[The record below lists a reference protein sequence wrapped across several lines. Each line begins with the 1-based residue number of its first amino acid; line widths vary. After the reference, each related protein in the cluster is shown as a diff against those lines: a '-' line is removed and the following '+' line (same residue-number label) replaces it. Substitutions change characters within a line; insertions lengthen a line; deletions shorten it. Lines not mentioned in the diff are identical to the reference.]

1 MEYQTEQKTFVY
13 RGTFELESGIVLP
26 GFLLAY
32 TTMGELNADKTN
44 VLWVFHALTANSN
57 VMEWWPGLVGIDKVI
72 DPRKYFI
79 ICVNMP
85 GSCYGSIGPL
95 STDPSVESYFH
106 TFSFFTTRDMA
117 NAYKLLKDNLGIKKI
132 AIGMGGSMGGQ
143 QLLEWAIIEPELFDV
158 IIPIATNAKHSPWGI
173 GFNASQRM
181 AIVQDDTW
189 KNKDAS
195 AGLQGMKVARS
206 IALLSYR
213 HYDTY
218 HNSQTDNDADKLSN
232 YKSETYQQYQGE
244 KLATRFN
251 AFSYYFLSKGMDA
264 HNVGRKRGSVEN
276 ALKQITAKTLVIGIT
291 TDILFPIQEQIFL
304 FENIANAK
312 LELIESPYGHDGFLT
327 EGEKINDLILN
338 FINSN

>member
-1 MEYQTEQKTFVY
+1 MKDKINQHSFVY
-13 RGTFELESGIVLP
+13 EDLFELESGTKLP
-26 GFLLAY
+26 GFQLAY
-32 TTMGELNADKTN
+32 TTMGVLNAEKTN

-57 VMEWWPGLVGIDKVI
+57 VTEWWPQLVGENKIV
-72 DPRKYFI
+72 DPKKYFI

-85 GSCYGSIGPL
+85 GSCYGSIGPV
-95 STDPSVESYFH
+95 SIDPNAASQFH
-106 TFSFFTTRDMA
+106 NFPFFTTRDMA

-143 QLLEWAIIEPELFDV
+143 QLLEWAIIEPALFEV

-173 GFNASQRM
+173 AFNASQRM
-181 AIVQDDTW
+181 AIQQDATW
-189 KNKDAS
+189 KNNEPT

-218 HNSQTDNDADKLSN
+218 YNSQADDDDKLSN
-232 YKSETYQQYQGE
+232 YKSQSYQQYQGE
-244 KLATRFN
+244 KLAGRFN
-251 AFSYYFLSKGMDA
+251 AFSYYFLSMSMDA
-264 HNVGRKRGSVEN
+264 HNLGRKRVSIVD
-276 ALKQITAKTLVIGIT
+276 ALKSITAKTLVIGIT
-291 TDILFPIQEQIFL
+291 TDVLFPIQEQIFL

-312 LELIESPYGHDGFLT
+312 IELIESPYGHDGFLT
-327 EGEKINDLILN
+327 EGEKINELILK

>member
-1 MEYQTEQKTFVY
+1 MEDIFEQHTFVY
-13 RGTFELESGIVLP
+13 KDVFELESGTVLP
-26 GFLLAY
+26 GFQLAY
-32 TTMGELNADKTN
+32 TTMGVLNAEKTN

-57 VMEWWPGLVGIDKVI
+57 VIEWWPQLVGENKIV
-72 DPRKYFI
+72 DPDIYFI

-85 GSCYGSIGPL
+85 GSCYGSIGPI
-95 STDPSVESYFH
+95 SVDPNSKSYYHQFP
-106 TFSFFTTRDMA
+106 FFTTRDMA
-117 NAYKLLKDNLGIKKI
+117 NTYKLLKDNLGIQKI

-143 QLLEWAIIEPELFDV
+143 QLLEWAIIEPELFNI

-173 GFNASQRM
+173 AFNASQRM
-181 AIVQDDTW
+181 AIKQDNTW
-189 KNKDAS
+189 KNEDAS

-213 HYDTY
+213 HYKTY
-218 HNSQTDNDADKLSN
+218 YNSQADDDDKLSN
-232 YKSETYQQYQGE
+232 YKSESYQLYQGE

-251 AFSYYFLSKGMDA
+251 AFSYYFLSKSMDA
-264 HNVGRKRGSVEN
+264 HNVGRKRVSVID
-276 ALKQITAKTLVIGIT
+276 ALKSITAKTLVIGIT
-291 TDILFPIQEQIFL
+291 TDILFPVDEQIFL
-304 FENIANAK
+304 FKNIANAK